1 MGIFKWLKKATKV
14 IGKMAVEAAEED
26 EQKKPEAKP
35 TKVPNPANDPYLNRW
50 NNRKPPQIIELE
62 MPELTFYSRYDFSK
76 VRGFDFGME
85 NNSITLFIDG
95 ENRIT
100 AKEDIL
106 SLNCFLSEGHMN
118 DSEIPVFMTHE
129 KDIRFEPSDLS
140 GIDDY
145 TRLCILPPTPT
156 GKMPKYPL
164 KMTFHLLSQD
174 EHWKAL
180 TTGGKEIF
188 GRIWY
193 LSNGNI
199 GKAEVVCWEYT
210 KKRNRCF
217 VFQIRRNK
225 DGLYLM
231 KIEQPTQY

>member
-26 EQKKPEAKP
+26 EQKEPESKPAQ
-35 TKVPNPANDPYLNRW
+35 VPNPTNDAYLNRW
-50 NNRKPPQIIELE
+50 NDRKPPQIIELE
-62 MPELTFYSRYDFSK
+62 MPELTFQSRYDFSK

-85 NNSITLFIDG
+85 NNQITLFIDG
-95 ENRIT
+95 KNRLT

-118 DSEIPVFMTHE
+118 DPEIPVFLIHE
-129 KDIRFEPSDLS
+129 KDIRFEPSQPS
-140 GIDDY
+140 FDDY
-145 TRLCILPPTPT
+145 TRLFTLPLTPT
-156 GKMPKYPL
+156 GKKPKYPL
-164 KMTFHLLSQD
+164 ELSFCTLSQD
-174 EHWKAL
+174 EHWKAS
-180 TTGGKEIF
+180 TEGGKEIF
-188 GRIWY
+188 GQIWY
-193 LSNGNI
+193 LSNGEI
-199 GKAEVVCWEYT
+199 GKARVICWEYQ
-210 KKRNRCF
+210 KKHYRCF

>member
-1 MGIFKWLKKATKV
+1 MGIFKWMKKAAKV

-26 EQKKPEAKP
+26 EQKKPEVKP
-35 TKVPNPANDPYLNRW
+35 AKVPNPTNDSYLNKW
-50 NNRKPPQIIELE
+50 NRRKPPQIIELE
-62 MPELTFYSRYDFSK
+62 MPELAFHSRYDFSK

-85 NNSITLFIDG
+85 NNSITFFIDG
-95 ENRIT
+95 KNQLV
-100 AKEDIL
+100 AKVDIL
-106 SLNCFLSEGHMN
+106 SMNHFLSEGHMN
-118 DSEIPVFMTHE
+118 DPDIPMFSIHE
-129 KDIRFEPSDLS
+129 NDIRFEPSDLS

-174 EHWKAL
+174 EHCKVS
-180 TTGGKEIF
+180 TTGGKEVF

-210 KKRNRCF
+210 KKCHRCF
-217 VFQIRRNK
+217 VFQIRSNR

-231 KIEQPTQY
+231 KVEQPTQY